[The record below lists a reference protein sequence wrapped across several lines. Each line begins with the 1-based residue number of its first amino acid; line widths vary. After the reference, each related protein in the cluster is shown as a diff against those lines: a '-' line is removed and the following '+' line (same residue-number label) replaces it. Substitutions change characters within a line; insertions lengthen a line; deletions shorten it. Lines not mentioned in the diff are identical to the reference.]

1 MLDSPFKLSQ
11 NKNRGLESHSYPRSV
26 LDLINLTDEYES
38 GMSGTSGKNQ
48 FVVYLLSKLMG
59 CLALRGWPTSV
70 AMQSLRSSLR
80 SIVCV

>member
-11 NKNRGLESHSYPRSV
+11 NKNRGLESHSYPHSV

-38 GMSGTSGKNQ
+38 GMSGTSGKSQ

-59 CLALRGWPTSV
+59 CRAVGLSGAEGV
-70 AMQSLRSSLR
+70 ADLSSDTEP
-80 SIVCV
+80 